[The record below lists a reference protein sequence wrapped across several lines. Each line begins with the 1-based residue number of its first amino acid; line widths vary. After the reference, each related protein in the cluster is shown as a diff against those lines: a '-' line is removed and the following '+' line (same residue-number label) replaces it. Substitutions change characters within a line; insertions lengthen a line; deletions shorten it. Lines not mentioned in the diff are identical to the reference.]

1 MKKHLLNFLLAACLL
16 FTGTTALA
24 AFDPVNDDTDIFL
37 ANPAVAA
44 QRPNVLI
51 ILDNTANW
59 NNAFDN
65 EKSAL
70 VQVVNSLSDMY
81 NVGLMMFPETGGGN
95 DSIDG
100 GYVRFGVRQM
110 TIANKTAL
118 STMVNNLHITNDKG
132 NNATTGLAMH
142 EAYLYYAGRASIAS
156 YGKVKTDFAGN
167 AANNPLAA
175 GLAGNALPAS
185 PTSASLYNSPVVEGC
200 QKNFIIYIS
209 NGPAAENA
217 SARSEAQA
225 YLAALVGENPPDTIA
240 LSPNGLSGNWA
251 DEFAQYMADPHTDVN
266 TGVTGNQ
273 QITTYT
279 IEVNPGTTG
288 QEPDM
293 TALLKSMANVGQGK
307 YFGVSDANGGASIVD
322 ALNRIFTEVQAVN
335 SVFASTTLPVS
346 VNVRGTNLNQVYIG
360 VFRPDANKGPRWM
373 GNLKLY
379 NLALN
384 AATGSVYLS
393 DQLGLAAEDTNT
405 HFITQSATSFWTSD
419 TLTPTN
425 FWSFSP
431 RGFAGASDSPDG
443 ELVEK
448 GGVAQQLR
456 HEYQNTQTGRDL
468 YTCTTGCNRCTM
480 AGASPSKTC
489 TGGSAL
495 SGTLFNADNA
505 DINTGTLQLET
516 RSVASLTGNQSLSVT
531 NLERRREVT
540 LDNFWNNVAFD
551 VTLSNG
557 AASRAT
563 ITSLSTSRTVALSSI
578 TAGSVGSA
586 TTTNGNLTWTLVLTH
601 NSGNTAKWSVATGA
615 APAAP
620 GGGTYT
626 SGPTITNAVS
636 GNLTILSM
644 SGTCTGIATPIS
656 IGTGAK
662 DIDAG
667 TGPSTATTG
676 EVTATGAS
684 WSGAATCTVTATLAS
699 TFTSSASANLT
710 STTATATST
719 TPHGFVNGQI
729 VTVSPAN
736 STFNQS
742 TTSTG
747 VSVPA
752 TCNAAGVYVDGS
764 GTNPCLYRFTYT
776 LATAAFATDS
786 SGAAGTAGGL
796 TTTATATA
804 TAHGYATGNSVTIY
818 GAIPSGYNGAYT
830 VTVVDANTFTY
841 TVASS
846 LTANTS
852 ATVYAYMGAG
862 SSTVTATAT
871 SVAVIGAAP
880 YNLMDGQIL
889 TISGADVAG
898 YNSSYTIS
906 CSPGGGLACNGNTFT
921 FTTTTLVGGVATP
934 AVLPPTVFT
943 APATSILAAGLGNSY
958 TGIWMQTTP
967 DPVTSETRGHYFGS
981 YYNYTNWS
989 FQVPV
994 IIERTDGIGD
1004 CFTGEYSAAN
1014 QVSDSF
1020 WGSVGGA
1027 YISSP
1032 HRLMVVMRPKAAC
1045 GAYDPANAATWWG
1058 VPTPTPGATYT
1069 VRLKDYNLA
1078 YAKTAAAHNYPT
1090 AQSVTIAGATPTTY
1104 NGTYTIKPGA
1114 DDTTINNPQGWWG
1127 AITDPYTKEFV
1138 YATPTLPTASGSGTL
1153 TSTIMT
1159 TTAFATAT
1167 NHGLGATNT
1176 TLAGVTIAGATP
1188 AAFNGSK
1195 TVLITGADTF
1205 LYCLSTPDTVPVYVG
1220 GLITPASC
1228 AAGTPQGDASGTMTA
1243 ATAVIANPAENE
1255 SVINWVRGQD
1265 NFENENQNLLSG
1277 LPDYTDIRAS
1287 VHGDVLHSRPAVIN
1301 YNRWPT
1307 NPLLPRSNNDV
1318 YVFYGANDGIFHAVQ
1333 GGMAADADDP
1343 DGLTGGQEVWGFVPQ
1358 EFFPSLKRLRNNSP
1372 MISSSNKKPYFADG
1386 PIGVYAHDTN
1396 GDDKLSL
1403 LEADEVTASG
1413 DIVNLYIG
1421 MRRGGRFIY
1430 SLNVTDPSDPKL
1442 NWKISNTTAGFEE
1455 LGQTWSETKVIE
1467 GMNGYTNP
1475 VLIFG
1480 AGYDSAVEDIN
1491 PSAITVFDD
1500 EKVNA
1505 TNRSMGRGI
1514 YVVDAITGEKIVSI
1528 GGSHSQNVDKVISG
1542 MDYAI
1547 PSDVTVIKNLSGGQV
1562 NRAYVGDTGG
1572 NVWRLDFAATYTP
1585 TSAATRSNWVT
1596 VTKIASV
1603 GGAAM
1608 ASFSAANLRKFF
1620 FPPDVVEQSGFDAI
1634 LMGSGDREHPF
1645 DTTVVN
1651 RMYMF
1656 KDKGSDAGPLTGTI
1670 ATLDTIKE
1678 TAAVSSATNN
1688 WLYDATDNCIQ
1699 QTCAGNNSAGVPY
1712 GTTTV
1717 EAGRL
1722 TSAFG
1727 WYITLR
1733 AGEKVIGNAVALGGT
1748 VFFNTNQPAT
1758 VASSTTCESNLGIA
1772 RQYQVAVA
1780 DATAV
1785 TNLDTSNSVLNVAD
1799 RSVEAGGGYLPSPV
1813 HVVVQFT
1820 DASGNT
1826 VTKEAVISGTQVS
1839 MPTQTPLMTRFRK
1852 YWYKEIDQ

>member
-1 MKKHLLNFLLAACLL
+1 MKKHLLNCLLTACLL
-16 FTGTTALA
+16 FTGTTTLA

-59 NNAFDN
+59 NNAFAN

-110 TIANKTAL
+110 TSANKTAL
-118 STMVNNLHITNDKG
+118 STMVNNLDIQNDKG
-132 NNATTGLAMH
+132 NNASTGLAMH

-156 YGKVKTDFAGN
+156 YGKVKTDFTGN

-175 GLAGNALPAS
+175 SLAGNALPAS
-185 PTSASLYNSPVVEGC
+185 PTSASLYNSPAVEGC

-225 YLAALVGENPPDTIA
+225 YLAALVGQNPPDTIA

-251 DEFAQYMADPHTDVN
+251 DELAQYMADPHTDIN
-266 TGVTGNQ
+266 AGVTGNQ

-279 IEVNPGTTG
+279 IEVNPGATG

-307 YFGVSDANGGASIVD
+307 YFGVTDENGGAAIVD

-384 AATGSVYLS
+384 AATGAVYLS

-419 TLTPTN
+419 TLTPAN

-456 HEYQNTQTGRDL
+456 HAYQNAQTGRDL

-480 AGASPSKTC
+480 AGDSPSKTC

-495 SGTLFNADNA
+495 SGTLFDTNNAN
-505 DINTGTLQLET
+505 INTSTLQLET
-516 RSVASLTGNQSLSVT
+516 RSVSSLTGNQSQSVSS
-531 NLERRREVT
+531 LERRREVT
-540 LDNFWNNVAFD
+540 LDNFSTSVAFNI
-551 VTLSNG
+551 TLNNG
-557 AASRAT
+557 TSSRAA
-563 ITSLSTSRTVALSSI
+563 ITGLSTSKTVALSNI
-578 TAGSVGSA
+578 TAGTVGSI

-601 NSGNTAKWSVATGA
+601 NSGNTAKWSAATGA
-615 APAAP
+615 EPAAP
-620 GGGTYT
+620 SGGTY
-626 SGPTITNAVS
+626 SVHPTITSAVS
-636 GNLTILSM
+636 GNLAILST
-644 SGTCTGIATPIS
+644 SGTCTGIANPIS
-656 IGTGAK
+656 IGTGTK

-667 TGPSTATTG
+667 TAPNTATSGEITG
-676 EVTATGAS
+676 TSTFND
-684 WSGAATCTVTATLAS
+684 AATCTVTATLAS
-699 TFTSSASANLT
+699 TFTSSAPANLT
-710 STTATATST
+710 GTVATATST
-719 TPHGFVNGQI
+719 TPHGFVNGQP
-729 VTVSPAN
+729 VTVSPTN

-747 VSVPA
+747 VNVVNA
-752 TCNAAGVYVDGS
+752 T
-764 GTNPCLYRFTYT
+764 TFTYV

-804 TAHGYATGNSVTIY
+804 TAHGYVTGNSVSIY

-830 VTVVDANTFTY
+830 ITVVDANTFTY

-852 ATVYAYMGAG
+852 TTVYAYTGAG
-862 SSTVTATAT
+862 STTVTATAT
-871 SVAVIGAAP
+871 SAPDIGASP
-880 YNLMDGQIL
+880 YNLNDGQIVQ
-889 TISGADVAG
+889 ISNADVDA
-898 YNSSYTIS
+898 YNGSYVIS
-906 CSPGGGLACNGNTFT
+906 CSPGGGLDCNSNTFT
-921 FTTTTLVGGVATP
+921 FTTTAILPPTTFATP
-934 AVLPPTVFT
+934 A
-943 APATSILAAGLGNSY
+943 SIRAAGQSS
-958 TGIWMQTTP
+958 TQPWIWITTNP
-967 DPVTSETRGHYFGS
+967 DPVTEETRGHYFGS
-981 YYNYTNWS
+981 YYTYICN
-989 FQVPV
+989 FAAGCVGVIDFKVPV
-994 IIERTDGIGD
+994 IIERTDGISD

-1014 QVSDSF
+1014 RTGLLGWDDD
-1020 WGSVGGA
+1020 GA
-1027 YISSP
+1027 QINSTNG
-1032 HRLMVVMRPKAAC
+1032 LIVFMRPKAAC
-1045 GAYDPANAATWWG
+1045 GAYDPADSDTWYT
-1058 VPTPTPGATYT
+1058 VPSPTLGATYT
-1069 VRLKDYNLA
+1069 VRLRDYNLA
-1078 YAKTAAAHNYPT
+1078 YAKTATAHNYPT
-1090 AQSVTIAGATPTTY
+1090 AQSVTIAGATPATY

-1114 DDTTINNPQGWWG
+1114 DDTTVVQFLSWWG
-1127 AITDPYTKEFV
+1127 SVSDPYTREFV
-1138 YATPTLPTASGSGTL
+1138 YAMPTLPTASGSGTL

-1159 TTAFATAT
+1159 TTAQATAT
-1167 NHGLGATNT
+1167 NHGLGATST

-1255 SVINWVRGQD
+1255 SVIKWVRGQD
-1265 NFENENQNLLSG
+1265 NFENENQNSLPVGHPSYPG
-1277 LPDYTDIRAS
+1277 PDYTDIRAS

-1301 YNRWPT
+1301 YNRWPI

-1343 DGLTGGQEVWGFVPQ
+1343 DGLAAGQEVWGFVPP
-1358 EFFPSLKRLRNNSP
+1358 EFFPTLKRLRNNSP

-1386 PIGVYAHDTN
+1386 PIGVYAHDAN
-1396 GDDKLSL
+1396 GDNKLSL
-1403 LEADEVTASG
+1403 LNAASVASG
-1413 DIVNLYIG
+1413 DIVNLYVG

-1430 SLNVTDPSDPKL
+1430 SLNVTDPGDPKL
-1442 NWKISNTTAGFEE
+1442 NWKISNATAGFEE

-1491 PSAITVFDD
+1491 PSTITVFDD

-1528 GGSHSQNVDKVISG
+1528 GGEHSNNVDKEVSG

-1547 PSDVTVIKNLSGGQV
+1547 PSDVTVIRNLSGGLV

-1608 ASFSAANLRKFF
+1608 TSFSATKLRKFF
-1620 FPPDVVEQSGFDAI
+1620 FPPDVVEQSGFDAV

-1645 DTTVVN
+1645 DSTVVN

-1656 KDKGSDAGPLTGTI
+1656 KDKGTDAGPLTGTI

-1678 TAAVSSATNN
+1678 TAAVSSTTNN

-1712 GTTTV
+1712 STTTV

-1733 AGEKVIGNAVALGGT
+1733 SGEKVIGNAVALGGT

-1758 VASSTTCESNLGIA
+1758 TASSTTCESNLGIA

-1820 DASGNT
+1820 DASGNV